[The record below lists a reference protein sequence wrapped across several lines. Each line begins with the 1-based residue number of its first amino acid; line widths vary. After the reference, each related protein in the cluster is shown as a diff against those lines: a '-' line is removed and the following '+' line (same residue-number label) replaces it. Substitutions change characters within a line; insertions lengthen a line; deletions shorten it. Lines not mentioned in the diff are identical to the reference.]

1 MSLYILR
8 FLHLVSLYKILRD
21 LVQEKALESRRFAKI
36 NGQISLYGKKRELVQ
51 AFLKNNLAGMRVFLY
66 SENDGGLW
74 QENQEKSLVSCTKMH
89 IFLYG
94 ETDEISDIPNLKM

>member
-1 MSLYILR
+1 M
-8 FLHLVSLYKILRD
+8 
-21 LVQEKALESRRFAKI
+21 

-74 QENQEKSLVSCTKMH
+74 QENQEKSSVSCTKMH
-89 IFLYG
+89 FFLYG